1 MNWVNRI
8 SRTGAADP
16 TGLLAHP
23 DNWRIHP
30 EHQQHVM
37 EGVLSD
43 LGWIQHVVVSERSG
57 RIVDGHL
64 RVMLAKASGQSSV
77 PVVYVDLD
85 PADEAKALASFDS
98 VAALADLDADAL
110 MRALV
115 SFDSVDGRLEVFFAD
130 LAREASDAIAATSES
145 TEEGSGESA
154 SRKRIQRGEDTVKI
168 VLSVPQVETVERALR
183 VTGNINRGAALEDI
197 CREYLKAKG
206 QHDAGE
212 KDRTAAQFAG
222 AAAAAANAA

>member
-1 MNWVNRI
+1 MSWVNRI
-8 SRTGAADP
+8 SRTGVADP
-16 TGLLAHP
+16 AGLLAHP

-30 EHQQHVM
+30 EHQQQVM

-110 MRALV
+110 MRALA
-115 SFDSVDGRLEVFFAD
+115 SFDSVDGHLDVFFAD
-130 LAREASDAIAATSES
+130 LAREASDAIDAVSES
-145 TEEGSGESA
+145 PGESSGSTA
-154 SRKRIQRGEDTVKI
+154 SRKRIQRGEDTVKV

-183 VTGNINRGAALEDI
+183 ATGNMNRGSAPEDI
-197 CREYLKAKG
+197 CRDYLKAKG
-206 QHDAGE
+206 QHDAGA
-212 KDRTAAQFAG
+212 KDRTAAQLAR
-222 AAAAAANAA
+222 AAAAVADAA